1 MYTFHMSIHGGAQVY
16 TSQNDTKNVTYL
28 SDLMEGKKHVYK
40 EISKKK
46 KPTNNLAFAF
56 LFCFILEVISF
67 NGMLSIAV
75 FILRVGF
82 EKLSSVV

>member
-40 EISKKK
+40 EIPKKK
-46 KPTNNLAFAF
+46 KN
-56 LFCFILEVISF
+56 
-67 NGMLSIAV
+67 
-75 FILRVGF
+75 R
-82 EKLSSVV
+82 